1 MGERL
6 ARSQSESLRIDYFVF
21 INLEENEVFRKV
33 YYTKN
38 RANLFAKAFKVHLLL
53 RSNEDGRAPSAKPI
67 RIAPN

>member
-33 YYTKN
+33 YYTK
-38 RANLFAKAFKVHLLL
+38 K
-53 RSNEDGRAPSAKPI
+53 PSKLVCAGF
-67 RIAPN
+67 